1 MTCLQEFDN
10 SVYQANG
17 FSNRD
22 EYIASLSEEYGAELV
37 EALTSIL
44 PPSEDF
50 DGLISELED
59 NFGLEL

>member
-1 MTCLQEFDN
+1 MNCPQEFDN
-10 SVYQANG
+10 SVYQAQG

-22 EYIASLSEEYGAELV
+22 EYIASLSEEYGEGLV
-37 EALTSIL
+37 YTLTSFM